1 MDAAAASRLAR
12 QIEVRQ
18 RTPECL
24 RLHFPAR
31 LAAGRAAFVA
41 ALRDTPGVLR
51 VDVEATPGGAA
62 EFAIRCTPATCTH
75 ADLARAVKTALLQL
89 PEGALREA
97 RPASHTPAGMRAL
110 PERLA
115 MLWRGALSEQAALNF
130 LNDILAFYLIKV
142 HWDLITRRWLRQP
155 LQHANAWLAVFYL
168 IFLLIRFRKRIS
180 KKPEAP
186 Q

>member
-1 MDAAAASRLAR
+1 MDAAAASRFAR

-24 RLHFPAR
+24 RLHFPAH
-31 LAAGRAAFVA
+31 LAAERAAFVA

-51 VDVEATPGGAA
+51 VDVEAAPGGAA
-62 EFAIRCTPATCTH
+62 DFAIRCTPAACTH
-75 ADLARAVKTALLQL
+75 ADLARAVHAVLLQL
-89 PEGALREA
+89 PEAA
-97 RPASHTPAGMRAL
+97 QPQSAAASPMPAGRRGL

-115 MLWRGALSEQAALNF
+115 LLWRGALSEQAALNF

-155 LQHANAWLAVFYL
+155 LQYANAWLAVFYL
-168 IFLLIRFRKRIS
+168 IFLLIRFRKRAGQ
-180 KKPEAP
+180 KPEP
-186 Q
+186 PR